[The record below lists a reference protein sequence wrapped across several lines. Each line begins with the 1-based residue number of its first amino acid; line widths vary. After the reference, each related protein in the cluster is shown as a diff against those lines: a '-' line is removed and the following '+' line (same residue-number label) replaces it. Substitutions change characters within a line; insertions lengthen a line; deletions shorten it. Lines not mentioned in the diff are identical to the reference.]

1 MITRDYLK
9 KLGFKQDVR
18 APKGCED
25 YFIQIVGNGY
35 VNIRFMQNEPDKVS
49 YLYAY
54 SENKHTNLRKVV
66 LSETIV
72 TKEDFESALKL
83 CHIKL

>member
-1 MITRDYLK
+1 MRKILETSTSASDSNLCQTQTSGMDQTLIRSVMITRDYLK

-49 YLYAY
+49 
-54 SENKHTNLRKVV
+54 
-66 LSETIV
+66 
-72 TKEDFESALKL
+72 
-83 CHIKL
+83 